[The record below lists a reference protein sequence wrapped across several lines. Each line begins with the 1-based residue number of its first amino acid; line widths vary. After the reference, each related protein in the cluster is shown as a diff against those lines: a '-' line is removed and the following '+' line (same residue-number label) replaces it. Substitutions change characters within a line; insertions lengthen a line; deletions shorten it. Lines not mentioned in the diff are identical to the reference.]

1 MCLGER
7 RARSMRR
14 NKHLQDMSRDELIQF
29 GQKLEEQRQRR
40 NARRRERR
48 LWLKTAPREETFSML
63 YAGNGDYAPDAI
75 LYYMLID
82 VPAIFLLGRYEQ
94 QWCWV

>member
-1 MCLGER
+1 
-7 RARSMRR
+7 MRR
-14 NKHLQDMSRDELIQF
+14 KKHLQDMSRDELIQF

-40 NARRRERR
+40 NAHSRERR

-75 LYYMLID
+75 IYDMLRD
-82 VPAIFLLGRYEQ
+82 EPAIYLLGRYEQ
-94 QWCWV
+94 KGCWV